1 MDAEHLADGQLEQSD
16 GRWRL
21 RFTRKLPHTPE
32 TVWSALT
39 EPEHLSA
46 WFPTDIDGER
56 KSGASL
62 RFRFRGGEGPTVD
75 GKMIAYEPPRLLE
88 MRWGDEETLRFELQA
103 AGGGTLLTFVNTL
116 GQLGKASRDAAGW
129 HASLDV
135 LALHLDGQA
144 APWSPAERWSQVH
157 GSYVERFGPDAS
169 TIGPPA
175 GAMKQTGTS

>member
-1 MDAEHLADGQLEQSD
+1 MDPEPLADGQLEQSD
-16 GRWRL
+16 GRWCL
-21 RFTRKLPHTPE
+21 RFVRKLAHAPE

-46 WFPTDIDGER
+46 WFPTDIEGER

-75 GKMIAYEPPRLLE
+75 GEMIAYEPPRLLE
-88 MRWGDEETLRFELQA
+88 LRWGDEETLRFELEPDDH
-103 AGGGTLLTFVNTL
+103 GTMLTFVDSFD
-116 GQLGKASRDAAGW
+116 QLGKAARDAAGW

-135 LALHLDGQA
+135 LALHLDGRP

-157 GSYVERFGPDAS
+157 DSYVERFGPEAS

-175 GAMKQTGTS
+175 GAVEQT